1 MPEDKIPDFMVF
13 ELADDRAF
21 MFSPNQPF
29 YDRIRIRIQK
39 QGDSLRIHIRHI
51 SIETGGSS
59 PCREDKILI

>member
-13 ELADDRAF
+13 ELADDRRLC
-21 MFSPNQPF
+21 FSPNQPF

-51 SIETGGSS
+51 IIETGGSS
-59 PCREDKILI
+59 PVERTKS

>member
-51 SIETGGSS
+51 I
-59 PCREDKILI
+59 I